1 MAGGRAHDDRRG
13 RLRVSIRPV
22 REGDRGDVIAL
33 HRAAIRSAGSDPDD
47 VPGNEDLDTPVASY
61 RGEGGELFV
70 LEADGDIV
78 AMGGYKPRESG
89 VELLRMAVAPGAQG
103 EGYGSR
109 IIETLEAHAREAG
122 YEHVELETT
131 ARQEQAMGFYPSHGY
146 RETGRRRD
154 GEYEVVRFE
163 KSL

>member
-1 MAGGRAHDDRRG
+1 M
-13 RLRVSIRPV
+13 SIRPV
-22 REGDRGDVIAL
+22 REDDREAVIAL
-33 HRAAIRSAGSDPDD
+33 HRAAIRSAVSDPDD
-47 VPGNEDLDTPVASY
+47 VPGNEDLDTPVGSY
-61 RGEGGELFV
+61 RDNGGELFG
-70 LEADGDIV
+70 LGAGDGFV

-89 VELLRMAVAPGAQG
+89 VELLRMSGAPDSQG

-109 IIETLEAHAREAG
+109 IIVALEAHAREAG

-131 ARQEQAMGFYPSHGY
+131 ARQEQAMRFYPSHGY